1 MSNYLSDN
9 NSFSVS
15 SVQSTLLPQYSSD
28 QILQKEIS
36 RTQDT
41 IDSAQ
46 KREKKQQVN
55 VGQRPSLP
63 PAGKSGN
70 TQYLMIVAEAFSKS
84 FQAMS
89 EGTIQQAK
97 SYADLQQLDETMSQS
112 VLQSTKIAI
121 DKEEKEMKMA
131 SAVQA
136 YQKKCAKEDK
146 IFGDVM
152 LAIGIVLIVATVVS
166 AIFDAGASLAAVPE
180 EVAAVSTEAG
190 GEAAAEAGGEIGA
203 QSLEDVETDTFV
215 DSSMDEDVDP
225 EIDEGEGENT
235 TSQINEGTDSADTQG
250 TNEANQTERSE
261 TDELDQ
267 SNKDESKSEDSFKK
281 KVGKKLMHM
290 AVAAGFGAPMLMQGL
305 QGLKTASM
313 QEDVATTQKQVGAAL
328 ATLQEN
334 NSYFQFYQQV
344 LQQAGGVVQEETND
358 SSQVV
363 ETFGSIANA
372 YQQISYGLSSAV

>member
-1 MSNYLSDN
+1 MSSYLSDN

-63 PAGKSGN
+63 PAGKSGD

-97 SYADLQQLDETMSQS
+97 AYADLQQLDETMSQS
-112 VLQSTKIAI
+112 VLQTTKIAI
-121 DKEEKEMKMA
+121 DKEEKQMKMA
-131 SAVQA
+131 SAVEA

-180 EVAAVSTEAG
+180 EVAAVGAEAG

-203 QSLEDVETDTFV
+203 DLGDVEMDTFV
-215 DSSMDEDVDP
+215 DSSMDEEDIEP
-225 EIDEGEGENT
+225 EINEGENAT
-235 TSQINEGTDSADTQG
+235 GEITEGVDSTETQG
-250 TNEANQTERSE
+250 ANEANQTERST

-281 KVGKKLMHM
+281 KVGKKLLHM

-313 QEDVATTQKQVGAAL
+313 QEDLATTQKQVGAAL
-328 ATLQEN
+328 ATLQQN
-334 NSYFQFYQQV
+334 NSYFQFYQQI

-358 SSQVV
+358 ASQVV

-372 YQQISYGLSSAV
+372 YQQISYGLSSSV